1 MECEVLKRQLI
12 RAGLGDTVVLK
23 GGVAEVAGLSGNV
36 HKLTWLLY
44 GPDGSPR
51 SAAEYAK
58 LAKDFHD
65 AGIGN
70 VGARRKRFYDAT
82 RAFVERPSH
91 GYSTAAPAPGD
102 FEDFFAYCRQ
112 HPEAPI
118 IVHCCGPLTLLKDL
132 SQHWDLRRR
141 VVRIGG
147 MLTSYDGSLNLLGRN
162 FNEAVAPKLTEDIFG
177 YDGRKLYTTFPNA
190 DQIWTPSETCKKPEL
205 SFVPFEGEVQRKGVN
220 RLQPLLV
227 ISDDG
232 KDLDDELAKVLLS
245 ELTRRGL
252 VTCPGFIANLSPAR
266 KRARLAKGT
275 LTVLGMGGI
284 PVGVGSDMIDG
295 KESAYE
301 FDVPYM
307 ASEGQVHRDGVKL
320 FAETLATLGGSCT
333 LVCLS

>member
-91 GYSTAAPAPGD
+91 GYSTAAPARPGGTAPGELLAAAAAPGD

-112 HPEAPI
+112 HPEA
-118 IVHCCGPLTLLKDL
+118 
-132 SQHWDLRRR
+132 
-141 VVRIGG
+141 
-147 MLTSYDGSLNLLGRN
+147 
-162 FNEAVAPKLTEDIFG
+162 
-177 YDGRKLYTTFPNA
+177 
-190 DQIWTPSETCKKPEL
+190 
-205 SFVPFEGEVQRKGVN
+205 
-220 RLQPLLV
+220 
-227 ISDDG
+227 
-232 KDLDDELAKVLLS
+232 
-245 ELTRRGL
+245 
-252 VTCPGFIANLSPAR
+252 
-266 KRARLAKGT
+266 
-275 LTVLGMGGI
+275 
-284 PVGVGSDMIDG
+284 
-295 KESAYE
+295 
-301 FDVPYM
+301 
-307 ASEGQVHRDGVKL
+307 
-320 FAETLATLGGSCT
+320 
-333 LVCLS
+333 